1 MNIDAQP
8 EIVRQFLLVI
18 FQKYHDRRCKMIE
31 GNQQNSTQI
40 IRDCL
45 SLLGRMNRAKEIL
58 DDFQKIP
65 DTKERYALALREVGL
80 LTSDRES
87 KKKSIGIL
95 YIDLFSRY
103 LQLTYE
109 GYSKHHAV
117 ERLANELDLPLET
130 LVVRLKQGRLAML
143 ERDKEELEDLQN
155 NSKLDPETKNNL
167 ISLLSEK
174 WMGVA
179 LPVSCH
185 QNFTSC

>member
-1 MNIDAQP
+1 
-8 EIVRQFLLVI
+8 
-18 FQKYHDRRCKMIE
+18 
-31 GNQQNSTQI
+31 
-40 IRDCL
+40 
-45 SLLGRMNRAKEIL
+45 MNRAKEIL

-103 LQLTYE
+103 LQLTHE